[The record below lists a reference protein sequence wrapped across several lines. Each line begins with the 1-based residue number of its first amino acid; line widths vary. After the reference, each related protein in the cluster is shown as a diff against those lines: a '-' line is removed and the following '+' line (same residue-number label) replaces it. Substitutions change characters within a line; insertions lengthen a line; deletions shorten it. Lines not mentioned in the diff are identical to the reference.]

1 MAQEGGVLTE
11 AQLQAL
17 EQAKSQREAHGEIE
31 TQHPGYLGAQDT
43 YYVGNIKGIGRIYQ
57 QTFID
62 TYSRVA
68 VAKVYTE
75 KNALIAAEMLNEQ
88 VLPFFDEQG
97 IALLRILTDRG
108 TAFCGKKE
116 SHAFELYLNIEDIE
130 HTRPQA
136 YSPQTNG
143 ICEGFHKT
151 MKTECYD
158 VMYRRKIYRKS
169 DEIQRELS
177 QWLYFYNR
185 ERPIHDDTVMEK
197 RLGRLGKAARVWRKK
212 SNLRVYLSHRTVR
225 LN

>member
-31 TQHPGYLGAQDT
+31 TQYPGYLGAQDT

-169 DEIQRELS
+169 DESSENSANGSI
-177 QWLYFYNR
+177 FT
-185 ERPIHDDTVMEK
+185 TVSAPFMTILLWK
-197 RLGRLGKAARVWRKK
+197 NALADLGKQQGFGERKA
-212 SNLRVYLSHRTVR
+212 T
-225 LN
+225 